1 MLCDWCKAA
10 VELQKLLIVG
20 VVLHIYNLSPWE
32 TEAERAWTRPAW
44 WNLCEKTKGRKVLI
58 II

>member
-20 VVLHIYNLSPWE
+20 VVLHIYNLRQKEHELGLRGE
-32 TEAERAWTRPAW
+32 TCVKKPKG
-44 WNLCEKTKGRKVLI
+44 EKY
-58 II
+58 